1 MDIFVLIALALV
13 IAMIVALAMLE
24 QRRHPGRRG
33 SEPGKGYHHLKSDY
47 QSGVGGGNVKT
58 WKVPR
63 DPQEY
68 ARQFVPHSKSNASKD
83 ADQ

>member
-1 MDIFVLIALALV
+1 MDILGIAALGLVVVMVAALA
-13 IAMIVALAMLE
+13 ILE

-33 SEPGKGYHHLKSDY
+33 STPGRGYHTLKSDY

-68 ARQFVPHSKSNASKD
+68 ARQFVPHSKSSASED
-83 ADQ
+83 AKQ